1 MSTGFKDPDG
11 AFPRPEYI
19 GQATTN
25 KAARDEWT
33 PKIVLP
39 DGVAG
44 TDLVKMDWQPEYP
57 YNKVEET
64 SSGHR
69 VEHDDTLG
77 NERLSYVHKDGSGIE
92 MYPNAEEQTTVLVN
106 SVGRMVQLVGDDF
119 VMIVNGNG
127 DVTYKGNLNLNV
139 EGDFNVSCNN
149 YTITTKGK
157 NIEETKQQKIENF
170 VGDRVVTTQG
180 NKSEIVLGN
189 YTVESMGNTY
199 LVSKENTRITAQD
212 NIDIFAGDD
221 MRLTADGRM
230 TSSALINRVVGICT
244 SVVGNTGTFGGANIS
259 MYSKDFNTG
268 EVKATK
274 VQATSGFK
282 GDLDGNISGHSKTT
296 DLAKDIHVDA
306 QSISGTF
313 GSLAAPVTV
322 TAAGTAQPNL
332 ANLTEGLARTVQ
344 LAIRQIDVDD
354 TSIGNSVHGGSETG
368 GSSGQSGNIPPG
380 FGNEFDNQ
388 QAPPG
393 ELSAAQK
400 QAIEAANP
408 GQLAEIEAAIKES
421 AKQMGVEPSA
431 LAAMVQTESTFK
443 SNLSYGSYYGA
454 TQMGEAT
461 FTEAGGTLNGLTYEQ
476 YKNASLATQI
486 RTYPAWA
493 NHYNWNSKLGG
504 VIGQYN
510 AATQAAVMQAFQFGP
525 NAVKTWQT
533 PFKNGDYSKASTP
546 HKQASFLGNT
556 SINDMANYYSGKV

>member
-44 TDLVKMDWQPEYP
+44 ADLVKMDWQPEYP

-157 NIEETKQQKIENF
+157 NVEETKQQKIENF

-221 MRLTADGRM
+221 MRLTAEGRM
-230 TSSALINRVVGICT
+230 TSSALVNRVVGLCT

-268 EVKATK
+268 EVKASK

-282 GDLDGNISGHSKTT
+282 GNLDGDITGHSATT

-306 QSISGTF
+306 QSITGTL
-313 GSLAAPVTV
+313 GSVPDEVTV
-322 TAAGTAQPNL
+322 AAAGTAQPNL
-332 ANLTEGLARTVQ
+332 ENLIEGLARTVQ

-354 TSIGNSVHGGSETG
+354 TGISNSVHGGGETG
-368 GSSGQSGNIPPG
+368 GSSGQSGNVPSG
-380 FGNEFDNQ
+380 YGDEFDDQ
-388 QAPPG
+388 FKAAPY
-393 ELSAAQK
+393 
-400 QAIEAANP
+400 
-408 GQLAEIEAAIKES
+408 
-421 AKQMGVEPSA
+421 
-431 LAAMVQTESTFK
+431 FK
-443 SNLSYGSYYGA
+443 SNQEFYDAVYDQAYQEYVNKGYNTEKSAALADLAAAQASLESGYGTKS
-454 TQMGEAT
+454 M
-461 FTEAGGTLNGLTYEQ
+461 GGTNYFGIKSPNGTVHSTKEVINGEEVTIQ
-476 YKNASLATQI
+476 AGF
-486 RTYPAWA
+486 A
-493 NHYNWNSKLGG
+493 NHGSLSGSVSAYVDLINRSPYGG
-504 VIGQYN
+504 VYD
-510 AATQAAVMQAFQFGP
+510 AV
-525 NAVKTWQT
+525 
-533 PFKNGDYSKASTP
+533 KASTSP
-546 HKQASFLGNT
+546 LEAIQAIDASPYATDPKYGSKLR
-556 SINDMANYYSGKV
+556 SIYSTYGRANK

>member
-157 NIEETKQQKIENF
+157 NVEETKQQKIENF

-230 TSSALINRVVGICT
+230 TSSALVNRVVGICT
-244 SVVGNTGTFGGANIS
+244 SVVGNTGTFGGKNIV
-259 MYSKDFNTG
+259 MYSKSHHTDTVN
-268 EVKATK
+268 ATTIRSSF
-274 VQATSGFK
+274 VGDLK
-282 GDLDGNISGHSKTT
+282 GDVEGNLQGNA
-296 DLAKDIHVDA
+296 D
-306 QSISGTF
+306 
-313 GSLAAPVTV
+313 
-322 TAAGTAQPNL
+322 TATEAGKAGTAAVIGAGGSGGTPADPNVTEV
-332 ANLTEGLARTVQ
+332 AATTTYEPNFENLSEGLARTVQ

-354 TSIGNSVHGGSETG
+354 TGISNSVHGGGETG
-368 GSSGQSGNIPPG
+368 GSSGQSGNIPSG
-380 FGNEFDNQ
+380 YEDEFDDQ
-388 QAPPG
+388 FKAAPY
-393 ELSAAQK
+393 
-400 QAIEAANP
+400 
-408 GQLAEIEAAIKES
+408 
-421 AKQMGVEPSA
+421 
-431 LAAMVQTESTFK
+431 FK
-443 SNLSYGSYYGA
+443 SNQEFYDAVYDQAYQEYVNKGYNTEKSAALADLAAAQASLESGYGTKS
-454 TQMGEAT
+454 M
-461 FTEAGGTLNGLTYEQ
+461 GGTNYFGIKSPNGTVHSTKEVINGEEVTIQ
-476 YKNASLATQI
+476 AGF
-486 RTYPAWA
+486 A
-493 NHYNWNSKLGG
+493 NHGSLSGSVSAYVDLINRSPYGG
-504 VIGQYN
+504 VYD
-510 AATQAAVMQAFQFGP
+510 AV
-525 NAVKTWQT
+525 
-533 PFKNGDYSKASTP
+533 KASTSP
-546 HKQASFLGNT
+546 LEAIQAIDASPYATDPKYGSKLR
-556 SINDMANYYSGKV
+556 SIYSTYGRANK